1 MPSPCK
7 EKRTQKALPRDAY
20 SPVRKQLTESREE
33 QMKAPTA
40 TSCPD
45 LTGQRNKYSAM
56 RSIAGVI
63 TACRK
68 SEGGNTI
75 DQSLNNNKVRLEG
88 QQLISS
94 ATRNELGQHSS
105 SGSLE
110 HQYISSGTN
119 PYTILEEYLEDMK
132 RMQFNVVYSSL
143 SKSALNLYTRSKR
156 QRVQRNY
163 MPKDR

>member
-1 MPSPCK
+1 
-7 EKRTQKALPRDAY
+7 
-20 SPVRKQLTESREE
+20 
-33 QMKAPTA
+33 MKAPTA

-68 SEGGNTI
+68 SEGGNII

-110 HQYISSGTN
+110 HKYISSGVI
-119 PYTILEEYLEDMK
+119 PYTILGEFLEDMK
-132 RMQFNVVYSSL
+132 RMQFNLVYSSL
-143 SKSALNLYTRSKR
+143 SKSALPLYTGSKDKEIR
-156 QRVQRNY
+156 GIIYQKTDDNNLKR
-163 MPKDR
+163 

>member
-1 MPSPCK
+1 
-7 EKRTQKALPRDAY
+7 
-20 SPVRKQLTESREE
+20 
-33 QMKAPTA
+33 MKAPTA

-94 ATRNELGQHSS
+94 ATRNELGQLSS
-105 SGSLE
+105 SGSGTSV
-110 HQYISSGTN
+110 HQLRNI

-143 SKSALNLYTRSKR
+143 SKSALKLYTGSKR
-156 QRVQRNY
+156 QRVQRDY
-163 MPKDR
+163 MPEDR